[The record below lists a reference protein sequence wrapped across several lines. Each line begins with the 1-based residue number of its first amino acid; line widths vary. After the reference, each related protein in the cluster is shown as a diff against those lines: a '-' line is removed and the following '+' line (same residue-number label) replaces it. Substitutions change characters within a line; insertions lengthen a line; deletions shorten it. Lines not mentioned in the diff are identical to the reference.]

1 MGLAS
6 IFLFGHIEWKSF
18 FFLMCGNS
26 FSSYKSNREPQKS
39 KGNWIQIFSKKH
51 STLTY
56 GFANRLKIDFTID
69 ITDYF
74 LYDIFL
80 IIKVLHTEI

>member
-1 MGLAS
+1 
-6 IFLFGHIEWKSF
+6 
-18 FFLMCGNS
+18 MCGNS
-26 FSSYKSNREPQKS
+26 FSSYKSNREPPKS
-39 KGNWIQIFSKKH
+39 KGNWIQICLKKH
-51 STLTY
+51 PTLTY

-80 IIKVLHTEI
+80 IIIVLHAEI